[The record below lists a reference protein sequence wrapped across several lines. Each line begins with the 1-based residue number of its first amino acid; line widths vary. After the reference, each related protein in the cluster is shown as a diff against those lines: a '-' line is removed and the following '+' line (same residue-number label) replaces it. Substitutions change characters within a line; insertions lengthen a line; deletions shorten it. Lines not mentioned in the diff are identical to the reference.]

1 MPVLACPD
9 SRASIFWERHQ
20 QEPELRRTDIDSE
33 TDLTLI
39 DGFVRRHYRLPGVLH
54 LHRHAIGWDLLRAP
68 ANIALAPVLLLA
80 RLISI
85 LAHVLRLRRVSRFAG
100 RFLPQF
106 RSDVGA
112 VLEADLLSDVL
123 AHRGPTDAE
132 LDTEAV
138 RGFVRDYVAVRTAV
152 SEIGT
157 ALVVLLVGLFVY
169 HAVTPGVISLA
180 PVVTERA
187 AHARDVAGFPLGQW
201 LGGAWYGLFPGERPL
216 WQTLAV
222 GTGLAVALSLVTTFS
237 GILADPLQARLGIH
251 RRRLRRL
258 LRRIDRAAE
267 ERPRIEGEFVL
278 ARGADIVDVATM
290 VMRFLRS

>member
-1 MPVLACPD
+1 MNQA
-9 SRASIFWERHQ
+9 E
-20 QEPELRRTDIDSE
+20 IDSE
-33 TDLTLI
+33 DDLTLI
-39 DGFVRRHYRLPGVLH
+39 DGFVRRHYRLPGALR
-54 LHRHAIGWDLLRAP
+54 LHRHAVGWDLLRAP

-80 RLISI
+80 RIVSI
-85 LAHVLRLRRVSRFAG
+85 LAHVLRLRRLSRFAG
-100 RFLPQF
+100 RLRPQF

-112 VLEADLLSDVL
+112 ALEVALLSDVL
-123 AHRGPTDAE
+123 AHHSSKDAE
-132 LDTEAV
+132 FDTVAV
-138 RGFVRDYVAVRTAV
+138 RCLVRDYVAVRTAV

-157 ALVVLLVGLFVY
+157 AMVVLLVGLFVF

-222 GTGLAVALSLVTTFS
+222 GAGLAVSLSLVTTFS

-251 RRRLRRL
+251 RHRLRRL
-258 LRRIDRAAE
+258 LRRMDRAAE
-267 ERPRIEGEFVL
+267 DGPRIEGEYVL

-290 VMRFLRS
+290 VIRLLRS

>member
-1 MPVLACPD
+1 MN
-9 SRASIFWERHQ
+9 
-20 QEPELRRTDIDSE
+20 RTD
-33 TDLTLI
+33 TDNEGDLALI
-39 DGFVRRHYRLPGVLH
+39 DGFVRRHYRLPGALR

-68 ANIALAPVLLLA
+68 ANIALAPVLLLT
-80 RLISI
+80 RLVSI
-85 LAHVLRLRRVSRFAG
+85 MAHVLRLRRLSRFVGAL
-100 RFLPQF
+100 RPQF

-123 AHRGPTDAE
+123 ARRGAGGTTPAPQSV
-132 LDTEAV
+132 L
-138 RGFVRDYVAVRTAV
+138 RLVRDYVAVRGAV

-157 ALVVLLVGLFVY
+157 AVVILAVGLFVF

-222 GTGLAVALSLVTTFS
+222 GTALALALSLVTTFS
-237 GILADPLQARLGIH
+237 GIIADPLQARLGLH
-251 RRRLRRL
+251 RRRLLRL
-258 LRRIDRAAE
+258 LSRIDRAAE
-267 ERPRIEGEFVL
+267 DRPGLEGEFVL

-290 VMRFLRS
+290 VIRFLRS

>member
-1 MPVLACPD
+1 M
-9 SRASIFWERHQ
+9 H
-20 QEPELRRTDIDSE
+20 RTD
-33 TDLTLI
+33 TDIENDLVLI
-39 DGFVRRHYRLPGVLH
+39 DGFVRRHYRLPGALH
-54 LHRHAIGWDLLRAP
+54 LHRHAVGWDLLRAP
-68 ANIALAPVLLLA
+68 ANIALAPLLLLA
-80 RLISI
+80 RFVSI
-85 LAHVLRLRRVSRFAG
+85 LAYALRLRQLSRFAG
-100 RFLPQF
+100 RLRPQF

-112 VLEADLLSDVL
+112 VLEADLMSDVL
-123 AHRGPTDAE
+123 AFRGSKDAE
-132 LDTEAV
+132 FDTEAV
-138 RGFVRDYVAVRTAV
+138 RGFVRDYVAVRIAV

-157 ALVVLLVGLFVY
+157 ALVVLLVGLLVF

-201 LGGAWYGLFPGERPL
+201 FGGAWYGLFPGERPL

-222 GTGLAVALSLVTTFS
+222 GAGLAVALSVLTTFS
-237 GILADPLQARLGIH
+237 GILSDPLQARLGIH

-267 ERPRIEGEFVL
+267 DRPRIEGEFVL

-290 VMRFLRS
+290 VIRSLKS